1 MDDFSIDYDNLDI
14 SALMAAVKERAARR
28 AGDEGSPE
36 EAFPV
41 PEPDRPQDS
50 GFPADDEPF
59 LAPYPDF
66 PDDEPGGKSRIK
78 RILLKLM
85 RPFAPLMK
93 LVILPINEDIVR
105 AVRHLDYVNRRV
117 DYYAAKS
124 EHELR
129 RTDRRFSAFQED
141 LQREKD
147 ALARELERVA
157 KETGASIDA
166 LDAFMRGRM
175 NAAADNVKLLHTL
188 AHNTVVEM
196 TKLKIEHEALK
207 NKIRVMEK
215 DFETLGRRER
225 ALEKKVFE

>member
-14 SALMAAVKERAARR
+14 STLMAAVKERAARR

-36 EAFPV
+36 ETFPV
-41 PEPDRPQDS
+41 PEPDRPQDT

-129 RTDRRFSAFQED
+129 RADRRFAALQEV
-141 LQREKD
+141 LGRERE
-147 ALARELERVA
+147 ALARELQRVEQ
-157 KETGASIDA
+157 ETADA
-166 LDAFMRGRM
+166 LGGIRSCLTPAV
-175 NAAADNVKLLHTL
+175 DNVKLLHTL
-188 AHNTVVEM
+188 AHNTVVEL
-196 TKLKIEHEALK
+196 TKLKIEHETLK

-215 DFETLGRRER
+215 DFETLSRRER

>member
-1 MDDFSIDYDNLDI
+1 MDKIPIDYDNLDVA
-14 SALMAAVKERAARR
+14 ALMAAVKERAARR
-28 AGDEGSPE
+28 AADEGAPE
-36 EAFPV
+36 DTIPV
-41 PEPDRPQDS
+41 QESDRPHES
-50 GFPADDEPF
+50 GGQPGDEPF

-66 PDDEPGGKSRIK
+66 PDDRPGGKSRVK

-85 RPFAPLMK
+85 RPFAPLIK
-93 LVILPINEDIVR
+93 LAILPVNEEIVR
-105 AVRHLDYVNRRV
+105 SVRHLDYVNRRV

-129 RTDRRFSAFQED
+129 KADRHFAALQED

-157 KETGASIDA
+157 RETGAAIDA
-166 LDAFMRGRM
+166 LDDFMRGRL
-175 NAAADNVKLLHTL
+175 NAAADNTKLLHTL
-188 AHNTVVEM
+188 AHNTVIEL
-196 TKLKIEHEALK
+196 TKLKIEHETLK

-215 DFETLGRRER
+215 DFEILGRRER